1 MNIRDKLKELEGETF
16 YTVTGKPYTYKF
28 VSENA
33 ILTTRTKYVLNLSDF
48 EKAITLNPNKPSE
61 ITNIV
66 RGSSYIYG
74 IITDKRFN

>member
-28 VSENA
+28 VRENA
-33 ILTTRTKYVLNLSDF
+33 ILTTRTKYVLNLSNF
-48 EKAITLNPNKPSE
+48 EKALKIQPTELRQIRE
-61 ITNIV
+61 V
-66 RGSSYIYG
+66 RGPSYIFG

>member
-28 VSENA
+28 VRENA
-33 ILTTRTKYVLNLSDF
+33 ILTTRTKYVLNLSNF
-48 EKAITLNPNKPSE
+48 EKALKIRPTELRQIRE
-61 ITNIV
+61 V
-66 RGSSYIYG
+66 RGPSYVFG